1 MPTFVALLRGIN
13 VGSARKLPIAE
24 LRALCSKR
32 GLQRPETYIQSGNL
46 IVDAEVDADEV
57 RILLE
62 REIQARFAFSV
73 DVVVRAAN
81 AWRKYIDANP
91 FADEDDVSPNKL
103 HLYLS
108 RDRLSSGAVRSL
120 QQRVQAGERIRV
132 AGAALWID
140 YGANG
145 VAGSKL
151 SPTVIDKAC
160 GSPTTGRNWNT
171 VLKIQAM
178 IEARA

>member
-1 MPTFVALLRGIN
+1 MITFVALLRGIN
-13 VGSARKLPIAE
+13 VGAARKLPMAE
-24 LRALCSKR
+24 LRGLCSKR
-32 GLQRPETYIQSGNL
+32 GLYRPETYSQSGNL
-46 IVDAEVDADEV
+46 IVDAEIDADEL

-62 REIQARFAFSV
+62 REIKARFTFGV
-73 DVVVRAAN
+73 DVVVRTASI
-81 AWRKYIDANP
+81 WRKYIDANP
-91 FADEDDVSPNKL
+91 FADDDDVSPNKL

-108 RDRLSSGAVRSL
+108 RDRLSPGAVRVL
-120 QQRVQAGERIRV
+120 EQRAQSGERIRAAA
-132 AGAALWID
+132 AGVWID

-178 IEARA
+178 IKARA

>member
-1 MPTFVALLRGIN
+1 MTFVALLRGIN
-13 VGSARKLPIAE
+13 VGAARRLPMAG
-24 LRALCSKR
+24 LRALCLKR
-32 GLQRPETYIQSGNL
+32 RLHRLETYIQSGNL

-62 REIQARFAFSV
+62 REIKARFAFNV
-73 DVVVRAAN
+73 DVVVRAAA
-81 AWRKYIDANP
+81 AWQKYIDANP
-91 FADEDDVSPNKL
+91 FAGADDVSPNKL

-108 RDRLSSGAVRSL
+108 RDRPSPGAVKTLEQRS
-120 QQRVQAGERIRV
+120 QDGERMRL
-132 AGAALWID
+132 AGGALWID

-151 SPTVIDKAC
+151 SPMVIDKVC
-160 GSPTTGRNWNT
+160 GSPTTGRNWTT